1 MRFVIREE
9 VGIMNGDWSSGLII
23 KVVIERSCSRGEH
36 RLQEEQ
42 AAEGFAFVSQRMNE
56 WTVAV

>member
-1 MRFVIREE
+1 
-9 VGIMNGDWSSGLII
+9 MNDDWSSALII